1 MISQEQIDNQMVIVK
16 NYEKELLLYN
26 NKVETLQKDA
36 IPALEAEVK
45 KYQNKIASTS
55 EAFQVALDDLLRL
68 EEEKNVNR
76 IGEGGC

>member
-1 MISQEQIDNQMVIVK
+1 MISQEQIDNQKVIVK

-55 EAFQVALDDLLRL
+55 EAFQVAMDDLLRL

-76 IGEGGC
+76 IGEGIC

>member
-1 MISQEQIDNQMVIVK
+1 MISQEQIDNQKVIVK

-45 KYQNKIASTS
+45 KYQNKIVSTS

-76 IGEGGC
+76 IGEGIC

>member
-1 MISQEQIDNQMVIVK
+1 MISQEQIDNQKVIVK

-76 IGEGGC
+76 IGEGIC

>member
-1 MISQEQIDNQMVIVK
+1 MISQEQIDNQKVIVK

-26 NKVETLQKDA
+26 NKVETLQKDV

-55 EAFQVALDDLLRL
+55 EAFQVAMDDLLRL

-76 IGEGGC
+76 IGEGIC

>member
-1 MISQEQIDNQMVIVK
+1 MISQEQIDNQRVIVK

-45 KYQNKIASTS
+45 KYQNKISSTS
-55 EAFQVALDDLLRL
+55 EAYQVALDDLLRL

-76 IGEGGC
+76 IGEGIC

>member
-1 MISQEQIDNQMVIVK
+1 MIFQEQIDNQKVIVK

-76 IGEGGC
+76 IGEGIC

>member
-76 IGEGGC
+76 IGEGIC

>member
-1 MISQEQIDNQMVIVK
+1 MISQEQIDNQRVIVK

-45 KYQNKIASTS
+45 KYQNKISSTS
-55 EAFQVALDDLLRL
+55 EAYQVALDDLLRL